1 MVSSDSFLEA
11 WIAGPY
17 GTNFYTRTFKAA
29 SPSAALVFMHG
40 AAEHCGRYTEFHR
53 RFSSQHNITVF
64 TFDLRGFGQTALHP
78 TQRSATSAYG
88 KTDWESQLNDVEWAL
103 KYTRTEFPELPVFL
117 MGAGMGGGI
126 ILGLLCDLER
136 RNNPFV
142 LGLSGVIASAPCIT
156 PTTPPS
162 CAVVWLASVIA
173 RLAPYTLYPG
183 RNKPEQLSRNT
194 ETNAAYAVDPFVMSP
209 GSVRSILD
217 TLTAGQRVLDESYVH
232 WPEITPVLFLHGE
245 EDPINSFKSTF
256 HLYSK
261 INARDKKLIAYP
273 ATTLSF
279 QGAYSELQN
288 EPDGVKEKYVMDV
301 VEFVHGRAVHVDGS
315 RRRRGCN

>member
-1 MVSSDSFLEA
+1 MSFIAMVSSDSFLEA

-29 SPSAALVFMHG
+29 SPSAALVLCT
-40 AAEHCGRYTEFHR
+40 APPST
-53 RFSSQHNITVF
+53 
-64 TFDLRGFGQTALHP
+64 TALHP

-183 RNKPEQLSRNT
+183 RNKPERSEYTRYADCGRNSFGKHDFFL
-194 ETNAAYAVDPFVMSP
+194 NV
-209 GSVRSILD
+209 LQ
-217 TLTAGQRVLDESYVH
+217 GQRVLDESYVH

-245 EDPINSFKSTF
+245 EDP
-256 HLYSK
+256 
-261 INARDKKLIAYP
+261 
-273 ATTLSF
+273 
-279 QGAYSELQN
+279 GAYSELQN